1 MSAFDGNED
10 IPILHLNLLL
20 LDNVKLLLVLFGLV
34 SKLFLKLGNFRLI
47 ISSIRSQGLTFKS
60 SVTLF

>member
-34 SKLFLKLGNFRLI
+34 SKLFLKLGNLRLI
-47 ISSIRSQGLTFKS
+47 ISSILSQGLTFKS

>member
-1 MSAFDGNED
+1 MSAFDGNVD

-20 LDNVKLLLVLFGLV
+20 LDSLKLLLVLFGLV
-34 SKLFLKLGNFRLI
+34 SKLFLKLGNLRLI

-60 SVTLF
+60 LVTLF